1 MQAYLESEEYA
12 KLQESLSKADDED
25 EYKNDTDP
33 QGFFAYKRLVS
44 GRLFLYLRSKHSI
57 FYLFLICTA

>member
-1 MQAYLESEEYA
+1 MQEYLESEEYA
-12 KLQESLSKADDED
+12 KLQETLSKADDED

-44 GRLFLYLRSKHSI
+44 GRLFLHVCFKHSI
-57 FYLFLICTA
+57 FYHFLICAA